1 MNLSKRLLSTGLS
14 LSLLFSGATC
24 SCVEKKPIAWSQTPR
39 AVKSA
44 VVGLGVGAAGLLL
57 ACCYYRA
64 DRNNQRC
71 LKGVAQYERD
81 EARRERDWAQSSRDE
96 VRRARDNAQRE
107 CFRLEC
113 ELIQARGDLD
123 DAQRVRGEAERER
136 DISRRRL
143 LRERNLARDERD
155 EAQQARDAAERRAA
169 ELQARIADLQQAGRM
184 YAMQLALTERMLG
197 NVGDGEARR
206 NLRLC
211 EQYLTAKLDLHY
223 TPEAGRSPEK
233 IARMR
238 DLEVA
243 LNELR
248 GGIANIDDDKA
259 AGRKDLIQ
267 CTVNSSYYL
276 PVDVQ
281 YCGVFCDDGSVHA
294 VSTQAAVDNA
304 QNPRSYALDRCPC
317 CRIPTHYFVPESH

>member
-24 SCVEKKPIAWSQTPR
+24 SCVEKKPSAWRQTPR

-44 VVGLGVGAAGLLL
+44 VEGLGVGAAGLLL

-96 VRRARDNAQRE
+96 ARRARDNAQRE
-107 CFRLEC
+107 RFRLER
-113 ELIQARGDLD
+113 ELIQVRGDLD
-123 DAQRVRGEAERER
+123 EARSER
-136 DISRRRL
+136 DRL
-143 LRERNLARDERD
+143 QRDLDGERAHSNRLVRERNQVRARARELEERLAHLP
-155 EAQQARDAAERRAA
+155 QNNQDAE
-169 ELQARIADLQQAGRM
+169 GRM

-223 TPEAGRSPEK
+223 TPEGARDRDEK
-233 IARMR
+233 VARVR
-238 DLEVA
+238 ELEGA

-248 GGIANIDDDKA
+248 GRLAGIDDDEA
-259 AGRKDLIQ
+259 AKREGLIL
-267 CTVNSSYYL
+267 CTITWSYYL

-281 YCGVFCDDGSVHA
+281 YCGVFCDDGPVHA

-304 QNPRSYALDRCPC
+304 QNPRSHALDRCPC
-317 CRIPTHYFVPESH
+317 CKIPTHYFVPEAH